1 MAGRSTRL
9 FRDEAIKAVQT
20 STLGSILL
28 VAPVSFTVLTAVA
41 VVLSGAL
48 VLLLAFGSYTERST
62 VTGQLVS
69 DAGLARIYS
78 PQPGVVMGQHV
89 SEGQAVKAGAVLF
102 VVSTERYSET
112 LSPTQSLISQSVR
125 ERAQSL
131 RAEMSNTQALQAQQ
145 RRAGLRKAE
154 GERTELD
161 KIAAQIKS
169 QKQRVQI
176 AEDSAAR
183 YQKLSDRGMAAAE
196 LLQQKN
202 GEVLDQHAKLQELE
216 RDQIY
221 HERELAAVKAELIDL
236 ELLQKNEMS
245 KLERDLAGIS
255 QELAESE
262 AKRQVA
268 ITSPE
273 NGIATAVA
281 AREGQSV
288 DTSKPMVTLLPER
301 ATLHAELYAPSRSVG
316 FIRPG
321 DQVILRYEAFPYQK
335 FGNQKGVVASV
346 SRTALP
352 AQELSGML
360 SLGGASGGEPL
371 YLVTVSLAAQTVT
384 AYGLP
389 QALQPGMLLEA
400 DILREKRHLYEWV
413 LEPIYS
419 LTGRI

>member
-1 MAGRSTRL
+1 MTGRSTRL

-28 VAPVSFTVLTAVA
+28 VSPLSFTVLTAVS
-41 VVLSGAL
+41 VLISGTL
-48 VLLLAFGSYTERST
+48 VLLLTFGSYTERST

-78 PQPGVVMGQHV
+78 PQPGVVLGQHV

-102 VVSTERYSET
+102 VVSAERYSET

-131 RAEMSNTQALQAQQ
+131 RAEMSNTQALHAQQ
-145 RRAGLRKAE
+145 RRAGLSRAE

-161 KIAAQIKS
+161 KIAAQILS

-183 YQKLSDRGMAAAE
+183 YQKLSDRGMAAADQV
-196 LLQQKN
+196 QQKN
-202 GEVLDQHAKLQELE
+202 GEALEQHAKLQELE

-221 HERELAAVKAELIDL
+221 HQRELAAAKAELMDL
-236 ELLQKNEMS
+236 DLLQKNEMS

-273 NGIATAVA
+273 DGIATAVA

-288 DTSKPMVTLLPER
+288 DTNKPMVTLLPER

-321 DQVILRYEAFPYQK
+321 NQVILRYEAFPYQK

-352 AQELSGML
+352 AQELSSM
-360 SLGGASGGEPL
+360 STLGGASAGEPL
-371 YLVTVSLAAQTVT
+371 YLVTVNLAAQTVT

-400 DILREKRHLYEWV
+400 DILRETRHLYEWV

-419 LTGRI
+419 LTGRM

>member
-1 MAGRSTRL
+1 
-9 FRDEAIKAVQT
+9 
-20 STLGSILL
+20 
-28 VAPVSFTVLTAVA
+28 
-41 VVLSGAL
+41 
-48 VLLLAFGSYTERST
+48 
-62 VTGQLVS
+62 
-69 DAGLARIYS
+69 LARIYS
-78 PQPGVVMGQHV
+78 PQPGVVLAQYV
-89 SEGQAVKAGAVLF
+89 SEGQALKAGAVLF
-102 VVSTERYSET
+102 VVSAERYSET

-131 RAEMSNTQALQAQQ
+131 RAEMSNTQALHAQQ
-145 RRAGLRKAE
+145 RRAGLTRAE

-161 KIAAQIKS
+161 KIAAQIVS

-183 YQKLSDRGMAAAE
+183 YQKLSDRGMAAADQ
-196 LLQQKN
+196 LQQKI
-202 GEVLDQHAKLQELE
+202 GEALEQHAKLQELE

-221 HERELAAVKAELIDL
+221 HQRELAAVKAELMDL
-236 ELLQKNEMS
+236 DLLQKNEMS

-268 ITSPE
+268 ITAPE
-273 NGIATAVA
+273 AGIATAVA

-288 DTSKPMVTLLPER
+288 DTNKPLVTLLPER

-321 DQVILRYEAFPYQK
+321 NQVILRYEAFPYQK

-352 AQELSGML
+352 AQELS
-360 SLGGASGGEPL
+360 STSTLGGASGGEPL
-371 YLVTVSLAAQTVT
+371 YLVTVNLAAQTVI
-384 AYGLP
+384 AYGRP
-389 QALQPGMLLEA
+389 QALQPGMLLDA
-400 DILREKRHLYEWV
+400 DILRETRHLYEWV

-419 LTGRI
+419 LTGRM

>member
-1 MAGRSTRL
+1 
-9 FRDEAIKAVQT
+9 
-20 STLGSILL
+20 LGSILL
-28 VAPVSFTVLTAVA
+28 VAPVSFAVLTAVA

-78 PQPGVVMGQHV
+78 PQPGIVLGQHV

-102 VVSTERYSET
+102 IVSTERYSET
-112 LSPTQSLISQSVR
+112 LSATQSLISQSVR

-183 YQKLSDRGMAAAE
+183 YQKLSDRGMAAAD

-236 ELLQKNEMS
+236 DLLQKNEMS

-321 DQVILRYEAFPYQK
+321 DQVVLRYEAFPYQK

-360 SLGGASGGEPL
+360 TLGGASGGEPL
-371 YLVTVSLAAQTVT
+371 YLVTVSLVAQTVT